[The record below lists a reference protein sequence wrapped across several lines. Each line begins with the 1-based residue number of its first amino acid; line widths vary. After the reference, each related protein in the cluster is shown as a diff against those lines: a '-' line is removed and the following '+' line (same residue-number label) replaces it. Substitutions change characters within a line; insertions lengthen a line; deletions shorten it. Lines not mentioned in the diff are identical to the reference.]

1 MPSDLNTRTAAHWGQ
16 LRGRTLDLLAL
27 LDAAQLDLK
36 LGFPASQSIFY
47 QYWCMLGAQQSW
59 QALFETGEWAGFACT
74 LTGSAEHKQPAVVA
88 GMLREA
94 DVSLLPILESADLTE
109 PFENDTTRL
118 DHYLSLVEHESHHQ
132 GQLINFIYAHDIDI
146 PQSWF
151 DKWGLSR
158 D

>member
-1 MPSDLNTRTAAHWGQ
+1 MPSDLNTSTAAHWRQ
-16 LRGRTLDLLAL
+16 LRGRSLELLGH

-36 LGFPASQSIFY
+36 LDFLASQSIFY

-59 QALFETGEWAGFACT
+59 QAQFETGEWAGFACT
-74 LTGSAEHKQPAVVA
+74 LTSSAEHKQPAVVA

-94 DVSLLPILESADLTE
+94 DEALLPILESSDLTAS
-109 PFENDTTRL
+109 FENGTTRL
-118 DHYLSLVEHESHHQ
+118 DHYLTLVEHEAHHQ
-132 GQLINFIYAHDIDI
+132 GQLINFIYAHDIEI

-151 DKWGLSR
+151 DKWHLTR

>member
-1 MPSDLNTRTAAHWGQ
+1 MPSDLNSRTAAHWHQ

-27 LDAAQLDLK
+27 LDPAQLDLK
-36 LGFPASQSIFY
+36 LNFPASQSIFY

-88 GMLREA
+88 EMMREA
-94 DVSLLPILESADLTE
+94 DEALLPILESADLTAS
-109 PFENDTTRL
+109 FGNGSTRI
-118 DHYLSLVEHESHHQ
+118 DHYLSLVEHEAHHQ
-132 GQLINFIYAHDIDI
+132 GQLINFIYAQAIEI
-146 PQSWF
+146 PESWF
-151 DKWGLSR
+151 DKWHLTR